1 MYYKYFII
9 IIIMKK
15 KKKKKK
21 KPIGFMYLDLYIQ
34 NRNNYIFRFT
44 EFYLTYIYINIEGII
59 FKMTQLE

>member
-1 MYYKYFII
+1 
-9 IIIMKK
+9 MKK